1 LLAETYEV
9 NTMAQTPKQKAIE
22 LLKPPFKFECGYI
35 FDSAKNENMVADD
48 GGDIELGTIARLRG
62 WGRLGKLDDG
72 EQVQDAIGEVIAEAL
87 NQYFERLGS

>member
-1 LLAETYEV
+1 
-9 NTMAQTPKQKAIE
+9 MSQTPKQKALE

-35 FDSAKNENMVADD
+35 FDSAKNQNVVADD
-48 GGDIELGTIARLRG
+48 GECELGTMARLRG
-62 WGRLGKLDDG
+62 WGRLSKLDDG

>member
-1 LLAETYEV
+1 
-9 NTMAQTPKQKAIE
+9 MAQTPKQKALE

-35 FDSAKNENMVADD
+35 FDSAKNENMVCDD
-48 GGDIELGTIARLRG
+48 GGEIELGAIARLRG

-87 NQYFERLGS
+87 NQYFDRLGS